1 MEIFSKRLKELRK
14 EKGLTQVAIS
24 KMLGL
29 SQQSYLRYELN
40 KGEPSLETLSLL
52 CKILDTDSDYLI
64 GLKD

>member
-14 EKGLTQVAIS
+14 EKGLTQVELS
-24 KMLGL
+24 RMLGL
-29 SQQSYLRYELN
+29 TQQSYLRYELN

-52 CKILDTDSDYLI
+52 CQILDIDSDYLI